1 MRRETLG
8 EALDFLQP
16 GEFGGFGLVRLDAFL
31 EDAVAGAR
39 QGILRQP
46 TAIEIQKHSETVI
59 IITKNSRVTNPH
71 FASFSLTVGRL

>member
-16 GEFGGFGLVRLDAFL
+16 GEFGGFVLIGVDALL
-31 EDAVAGAR
+31 EDAVSGAR

-46 TAIEIQKHSETVI
+46 TATNIQNCAESVI
-59 IITKNSRVTNPH
+59 GGGYESD
-71 FASFSLTVGRL
+71 